1 MTSNFLSGKYI
12 NFLNTPVV
20 TAASQIKEAFLMF
33 PVDPG
38 IIKLDI
44 FHSTWTTKKE
54 KKTTITNKRGY
65 GLSNRRSNPGKF

>member
-1 MTSNFLSGKYI
+1 MTSNFLSGKHI

-44 FHSTWTTKKE
+44 FHST
-54 KKTTITNKRGY
+54 
-65 GLSNRRSNPGKF
+65 